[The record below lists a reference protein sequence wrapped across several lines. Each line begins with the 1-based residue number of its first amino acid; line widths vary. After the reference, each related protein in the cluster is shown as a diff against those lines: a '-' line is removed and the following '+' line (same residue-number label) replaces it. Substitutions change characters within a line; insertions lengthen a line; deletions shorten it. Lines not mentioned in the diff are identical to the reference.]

1 MYRSDLSCT
10 AYSSVLCSLGMYRI
24 RFENHLVKKSQREH
38 LWSCSTGGQLM
49 ATPVLQ
55 AHWAVHSAEQ
65 QQWVKEQCLP
75 VGVHAGVANTLCF
88 IYIR

>member
-1 MYRSDLSCT
+1 M
-10 AYSSVLCSLGMYRI
+10 
-24 RFENHLVKKSQREH
+24 
-38 LWSCSTGGQLM
+38 GGWLM

-65 QQWVKEQCLP
+65 QQWVQEQCLP